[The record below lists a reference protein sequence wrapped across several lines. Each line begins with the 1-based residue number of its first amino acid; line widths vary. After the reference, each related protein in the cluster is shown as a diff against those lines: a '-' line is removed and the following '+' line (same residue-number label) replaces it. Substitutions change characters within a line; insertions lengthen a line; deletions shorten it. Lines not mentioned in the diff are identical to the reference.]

1 MRASRRGRPSAESV
15 DRDCGG
21 RRHVAA
27 ARELPRRLRYHS
39 PAAAA
44 AIGASRTGGWAPPV
58 SREGVSGRAGPG
70 RAAAARRA
78 VARLRA
84 PPAGGLRNARR
95 GVLREGSRLC
105 EAEYRQRVRRSG
117 SSPLLCAAEAAP
129 GVLGPVLGSQ
139 YERHVGPSR

>member
-58 SREGVSGRAGPG
+58 SRGVSGRAGPG

-139 YERHVGPSR
+139 YERRVGPSR